1 MRLIQQTSTLLAALA
16 CGACSSTMTC
26 DDPERYEA
34 ARHGVR
40 VTAPEDLDQLQAS
53 RETPIPEA
61 SPRDPRPADAPC
73 IDLPPTI
80 QAAPEKR

>member
-1 MRLIQQTSTLLAALA
+1 MRQIQRTSILLAALA
-16 CGACSSTMTC
+16 CGACSSSITC
-26 DDPERYEA
+26 EDPERYQA
-34 ARHGVR
+34 AVAGVR
-40 VTAPEDLDQLQAS
+40 VTAPDDLDQLQES